1 MANSQTAFVITT
13 DIDLSGYK
21 RKVYELQ
28 NHIAQLQ
35 KSLANISMGALSG
48 KGTKEVTSLER
59 VLTQVTTTTGKLAE
73 KTKELDEGTHGV
85 AMKTK
90 AVSSAM
96 EDVGRRVFMWGAL
109 SAAIFGVLQNMK
121 DMYTMTINLNSSM
134 AELKKVMPR
143 TEDFAFLNKQ
153 AFKLGIEFGASPEDA
168 MLMFTRFAQA
178 GLDAKE
184 AMEATRTAL
193 LAVNTTGADAETVF
207 DALIGAARIFGISFE
222 DSGRVIDKVQRIQ
235 ADYAVSAK
243 DLITSITAIGPAIT
257 QLNGNIDDLFGNVA
271 ILGEAARISGKE
283 ASNSLKRVLSR
294 IPSEEGIKA
303 LQDMGVAVMKTT
315 DDFRPLRDIMT
326 DLSKAMSTASDV
338 EKQRI
343 TMILAQVRQYPKL
356 VALLNNYDDAI
367 KAIEI
372 SERAV
377 NDANLANQLQMQS
390 YSKRLAVASARNKE
404 FAASFIESNIVPT
417 VLALNETMGGFAS
430 ILSKIPSGITS
441 TVTGILGLVAA
452 LKLLSFMTLGAD
464 LAQTK
469 YLFNW
474 RALKATVVG
483 AEAYITRTGQAIKLT
498 AGVMSKALGVIGL
511 LSIAATALYVV
522 WDRIFG
528 ADLADKKRRIE
539 ELAQSTEAFVKSLK
553 DVNIPGIG
561 QLSVTDKFNALEGAL
576 IRAAN
581 TAEKGGSK
589 LKVFQDAMSELL
601 YNKPSEN
608 LLETELANVNTQLEK
623 MYDYYQDIVLLPY
636 KQELTKIQTSLSSSL
651 QGIGGKITVEGME
664 EQLKA
669 FDEYLKALKQSKGV
683 GGYNV
688 MGLAGK
694 GAGFYK
700 IKGITDIDKLRTSS
714 GELYKTFKDL
724 VKVGREL
731 SALPRLK
738 IEEYA
743 ADASTSIYN
752 TILKIRELQ
761 EEFSKLNQITQ
772 KDLVE
777 ENQKKQNDAIDET
790 AEKLLKLVDLRVL
803 YNKVQGL
810 PKEWNTGSTLDD
822 ISKRMVTE
830 NIIKSMVAKLQEK
843 AATTFSPKQAIALGE
858 ALKEVV
864 LNSKK
869 ASEGVFTYELSVV
882 SLIGAMKESSISIMS
897 SFFNQM
903 KSFTQIGAIADNV
916 GASYDVLKKKTEAVD
931 ASLTSLITKQA
942 NNEAKLLEIEKERA
956 VLQAVAAK
964 GRVVDKGSFLSE
976 QTIKD
981 VEERIDKLAL
991 QYAVIKEVTIQ
1002 DRKYTE
1008 LFVAELMKLKTVL
1021 DTATAVSKKYAS
1033 SLETQFSAYTNV
1045 IGIVREMQEASVI
1058 RMEMDDVGRL
1068 EKYYQ
1073 SILELDILR
1082 EQELGAINNK
1092 TEAEVEASVLL
1103 LKNEY
1108 ERDKLLR
1115 LYSQRLNEVKEAY
1128 DGFKADVDD
1137 IRNIFKDLLTDQE
1150 SFINLFSTE
1159 TGWKDF
1165 LKKGFGGI
1173 TNVILSRD
1181 AETITKAMESGIS
1194 KMLKKTRD
1202 DIQGIDKFLADIDM
1216 GSDQATAL
1224 FKAELAGAELTGKTI
1239 YDSFL
1244 RGSLLTKSSIEE
1256 GFRIVELEVFPRL
1269 AEMLMDSVSK
1279 RQVEKM
1285 AQVAVD
1291 ADRKSG
1297 PINLNTTPGWLQGGE
1312 PIGGGQEPTKQIQ
1325 KEQLDKLSTT
1335 ILNAPDTDLLDR
1347 LLKLTEG
1354 SNNDLL
1360 ESLMSINHNIENSS
1374 VLLENLLYMPSLEQR
1389 LSEMEKS
1396 LGISGEINTE
1406 ELKAILDK
1414 YGAVEEGNNKQFKDS
1429 LIRTLG
1435 LQGGNLLGG
1444 AIAKGQ
1450 GKDTSQVDLLSNMLF
1465 TAGSMAGNPL
1475 VAAIGGAVGGVL
1487 GGFFGGDT
1495 EEEKQTQKLTE
1506 IEQNTAQLVDILGPQ
1521 IINAPANFSLPAG
1534 QGYGSNS
1541 ISITNNITVKD
1552 SKETLDTLGQQIED
1566 LYNRKTKRF
1575 SNLR

>member
-243 DLITSITAIGPAIT
+243 DLITSITGIGPAIT
-257 QLNGNIDDLFGNVA
+257 ALNGNIDDLFGNIAIMGEVA
-271 ILGEAARISGKE
+271 RVSGKE
-283 ASNSLKRVLSR
+283 ASNSFKRIFSM
-294 IPSEEGIKA
+294 IPSEEGIKV

-315 DDFRPLRDIMT
+315 DEFRPLRDVLF
-326 DLSKAMSTASDV
+326 DLSKAMDTASDSDKLKV
-338 EKQRI
+338 AM
-343 TMILAQVRQYPKL
+343 TLAQVRQYPKFI
-356 VALLNNYDDAI
+356 AWLNNYKDAL
-367 KAIEI
+367 KAIET

-390 YSKRLAVASARNKE
+390 YSKRLAVASTKNKE

-417 VLALNETMGGFAS
+417 VLALNETMGGFFS
-430 ILSKIPSGITS
+430 VLLKIPSGITS
-441 TVTGILGLVAA
+441 TVTGVLGLVAA
-452 LKLLSFMTLGAD
+452 LKLLSFMTFGAD

-474 RALKATVVG
+474 KALKATVVG

-669 FDEYLKALKQSKGV
+669 FDDYFELFK
-683 GGYNV
+683 
-688 MGLAGK
+688 
-694 GAGFYK
+694 K
-700 IKGITDIDKLRTSS
+700 IKETKGGGLLGSDIDIQKLNKLLMKS
-714 GELYKTFKDL
+714 GELFDVHRKL
-724 VKVGREL
+724 VKISSEFSVL
-731 SALPRLK
+731 SMDKRVA
-738 IEEYA
+738 YA
-743 ADASTSIYN
+743 ADATAAIYN
-752 TILKIRELQ
+752 TILKVRELQ

-772 KDLVE
+772 KNLVE

-803 YNKVQGL
+803 YNKVHGL

-1325 KEQLDKLSTT
+1325 KEQLNKLSTT

-1429 LIRTLG
+1429 LIRILG

-1450 GKDTSQVDLLSNMLF
+1450 GKDTSQVNLLSNMLF
-1465 TAGSMAGNPL
+1465 TAGSVAGNPL

-1495 EEEKQTQKLTE
+1495 EEEEQTRKLTE